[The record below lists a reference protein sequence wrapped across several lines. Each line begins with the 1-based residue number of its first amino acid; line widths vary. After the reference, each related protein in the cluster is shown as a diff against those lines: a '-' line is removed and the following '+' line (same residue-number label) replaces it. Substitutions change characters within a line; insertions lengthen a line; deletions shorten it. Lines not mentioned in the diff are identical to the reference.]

1 MEKRP
6 EPAIL
11 RLYISKKRKTRIFSE
26 WQASAITQEIAI
38 LGSGS
43 DERRRS
49 ELIRSGR
56 TLDDQV
62 EEMKKHG
69 FTLSRWAINL
79 QLAPSRQN
87 TKDGRWHVTTV
98 PIRLY
103 RTFKHKRTNN
113 SDQWFPA
120 KSREQTEQFAFLFGP
135 VLTMFIG
142 QNDEA
147 HVPIGINAANKQAQL
162 LTSVKCKVQLLGH
175 DFVITTKY
183 KLTPAVMGLREL
195 KDAPLTDRRAVKYA
209 GPTLIQIKPLKH
221 TPSNAAVQI
230 EALDEMLKPEELRK
244 LEYGSTKPIWILT
257 LDGHDGPRFPTRGN
271 NLVSIFK

>member
-1 MEKRP
+1 MEDDMS
-6 EPAIL
+6 L
-11 RLYISKKRKTRIFSE
+11 RCQSGYI
-26 WQASAITQEIAI
+26 
-38 LGSGS
+38 
-43 DERRRS
+43 
-49 ELIRSGR
+49 
-56 TLDDQV
+56 
-62 EEMKKHG
+62 
-69 FTLSRWAINL
+69 
-79 QLAPSRQN
+79 
-87 TKDGRWHVTTV
+87 
-98 PIRLY
+98 
-103 RTFKHKRTNN
+103 KHKRSND

-120 KSREQTEQFAFLFGP
+120 KSMEQTEQFAFLFGR

-142 QNDEA
+142 QNDKA

-162 LTSVKCKVQLLGH
+162 LTSVKCKVQLSGH

-230 EALDEMLKPEELRK
+230 EALDEMLKPEELLK